1 MIPKIQVKRVMSK
14 RIISLCDADTVQRSA
29 EAMTEHGIGCV
40 VISRGEEIFGIV
52 TETDLIRKVLGQGLD
67 PKEVKLESIM
77 SFPAI
82 SIDEEAFLEE
92 AYKLMG
98 QNQIRHLLVTSKGHP
113 AGIISARSFMESIY
127 P

>member
-14 RIISLCDADTVQRSA
+14 KIISLCESDTVQRSA
-29 EAMTEHGIGCV
+29 EEMTEHGIGCV

-52 TETDLIRKVLGQGLD
+52 TETDLVRKVLGPGLD

-82 SIDEEAFLEE
+82 SIEEDALLED

-98 QNQIRHLLVTSKGHP
+98 QNQIRHLLVTSKGLP
-113 AGIISARSFMESIY
+113 SGIISARSFMESIY

>member
-14 RIISLCDADTVQRSA
+14 KIISLCESDTVQRSA
-29 EAMTEHGIGCV
+29 EEMTEHGIGCV

-52 TETDLIRKVLGQGLD
+52 TETDLVRKVLGPGLD
-67 PKEVKLESIM
+67 PKEVKLDAIM

-82 SIDEEAFLEE
+82 SIEEDALLED

-98 QNQIRHLLVTSKGHP
+98 QNQIRHLLVTSKGLP
-113 AGIISARSFMESIY
+113 SGIISARSFMESIY